1 MCDDRKLEG
10 VGVLGNV
17 VESIFILDGI
27 PLTLLDPAMYK
38 RD

>member
-10 VGVLGNV
+10 VGVVGNV
-17 VESIFILDGI
+17 VESILDGI